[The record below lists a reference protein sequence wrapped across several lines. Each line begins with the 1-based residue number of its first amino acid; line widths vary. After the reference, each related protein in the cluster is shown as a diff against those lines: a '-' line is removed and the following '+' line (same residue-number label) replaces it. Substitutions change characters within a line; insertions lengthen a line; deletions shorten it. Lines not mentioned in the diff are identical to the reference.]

1 MRNVVISV
9 FELLAGQAEIQS
21 EMKNSKSRM
30 EQQFEKNL
38 PNVSTKLLDLAKDLI
53 LLHIIL

>member
-1 MRNVVISV
+1 
-9 FELLAGQAEIQS
+9 
-21 EMKNSKSRM
+21 M